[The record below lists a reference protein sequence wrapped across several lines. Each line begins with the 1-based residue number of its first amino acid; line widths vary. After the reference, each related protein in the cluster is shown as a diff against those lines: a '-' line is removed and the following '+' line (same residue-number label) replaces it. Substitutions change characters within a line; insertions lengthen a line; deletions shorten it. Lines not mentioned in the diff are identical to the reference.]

1 MAKAS
6 LEMQASS
13 RATVKAKTK
22 TTLAPM
28 ALQGLEILSLPV
40 SSLPDYISKAA
51 EANPLLEVN
60 YDDNLLAFAEMPSE
74 DSYEDMLEQTERAD
88 NQELSE
94 LRRKHAEGRLPG
106 LVGDWD
112 FSRIQ
117 DDCIETETLRE
128 YLHLQASC
136 LGLPHDAAALVEAII
151 EGISDDGYYT
161 GDVGVVAFEHGV
173 ELADVDRALEI
184 VQGIQPAGV
193 GARSLSEC
201 LELQIDAR
209 DPNRD
214 ALTALVRD
222 HLQDLA
228 ENRLGH
234 LAKTLGV
241 GMGDMLEFK
250 RIVLEMNPRPG
261 AAFYQ
266 KADARYIVPDLIVQR
281 HGARLTVEVAGALER
296 CLTLNAD
303 YVSLME
309 SKGLDVATRTYLAE
323 KREEA
328 DRLLR
333 NLDHRSRT
341 LERFG
346 AFLVERQ
353 FKFFLMGGGALAP
366 MNMQQAADALGVHVS
381 TISRTVQGK
390 YVQTPWGTFPLKM
403 FFTRALPRSDAG
415 EGAGVSSFEIK
426 QMIKRIVEEE
436 DKQRPLSDAKIT
448 EALNERGVEIKRR
461 TVAKYRESL
470 GIESQARRR
479 WTVQTG
485 ADD

>member
-60 YDDNLLAFAEMPSE
+60 YD

-161 GDVGVVAFEHGV
+161 GDVGVVSNSPMSIER
-173 ELADVDRALEI
+173 LRSCRACSLRAW
-184 VQGIQPAGV
+184 GLGRF
-193 GARSLSEC
+193 RSVWS
-201 LELQIDAR
+201 
-209 DPNRD
+209 
-214 ALTALVRD
+214 
-222 HLQDLA
+222 
-228 ENRLGH
+228 
-234 LAKTLGV
+234 
-241 GMGDMLEFK
+241 
-250 RIVLEMNPRPG
+250 
-261 AAFYQ
+261 
-266 KADARYIVPDLIVQR
+266 
-281 HGARLTVEVAGALER
+281 
-296 CLTLNAD
+296 
-303 YVSLME
+303 S
-309 SKGLDVATRTYLAE
+309 
-323 KREEA
+323 
-328 DRLLR
+328 
-333 NLDHRSRT
+333 RS
-341 LERFG
+341 
-346 AFLVERQ
+346 
-353 FKFFLMGGGALAP
+353 
-366 MNMQQAADALGVHVS
+366 
-381 TISRTVQGK
+381 
-390 YVQTPWGTFPLKM
+390 
-403 FFTRALPRSDAG
+403 TRATL
-415 EGAGVSSFEIK
+415 
-426 QMIKRIVEEE
+426 
-436 DKQRPLSDAKIT
+436 
-448 EALNERGVEIKRR
+448 
-461 TVAKYRESL
+461 
-470 GIESQARRR
+470 
-479 WTVQTG
+479 TG
-485 ADD
+485 MR